1 MRRFSSRKY
10 YAADEWNFAK
20 RGVCGVIG
28 ITETTKDTD
37 TSGSKETQAKTPAE
51 IEADELTLKQLRR
64 QEETSV
70 KTQPLIDQ
78 YLADYTAQQN
88 ARKSAGLT
96 PEAQAKADVE
106 AQQRAQRM
114 GGIEE
119 ELANLQLE
127 AIKKGGKATPE
138 QIAQIDAA
146 TQAAQKTGE
155 ADIERFRTAT
165 LRQINEEVASASGLR
180 PTDTP
185 ILRLSERAGEEAA
198 RQQGQLTSTLAG
210 ANASARLN
218 FPLAAG
224 QFTSAAAGQQQQL
237 AQAASQ
243 FSQQL
248 QMRAQ
253 DNRFRL
259 FSGNSSLNLSPISFG
274 NVQGGQRANNYS
286 TFGRSEDLGYKST
299 VGWGGS

>member
-1 MRRFSSRKY
+1 MLRFLNWYWQWLCPRVVGVSSTN
-10 YAADEWNFAK
+10 EENS
-20 RGVCGVIG
+20 
-28 ITETTKDTD
+28 TN
-37 TSGSKETQAKTPAE
+37 TSGTKETQAKTPAE

-64 QEETSV
+64 QEATAE
-70 KTQPLIDQ
+70 KNQPIIDQ
-78 YLADYTAQQN
+78 YLADYTASQE
-88 ARKSAGLT
+88 ARKAVGLT
-96 PEAQAKADVE
+96 PQQQAQAEKDAID
-106 AQQRAQRM
+106 RAGRM
-114 GGIEE
+114 SGIEE
-119 ELANLQLE
+119 QLANLQLE
-127 AIKKGGKATPE
+127 AIKNGGKATPE

-146 TQAAQKTGE
+146 TGAAQKTGE

-185 ILRLSERAGEEAA
+185 IVRLSERAGEEAA

-224 QFTSAAAGQQQQL
+224 QFTNAAAVQQQQL
-237 AQAASQ
+237 SQAASQ

-259 FSGNSSLNLSPISFG
+259 FSGNSALNINPISFG
-274 NVQGGQRANNYS
+274 SVLGGQRANNYS
-286 TFGRSEDLGYKST
+286 TFGNTEENKLKTGASFGY
-299 VGWGGS
+299 GGS

>member
-1 MRRFSSRKY
+1 MRLPHSRYDREFSPRC
-10 YAADEWNFAK
+10 
-20 RGVCGVIG
+20 VCFVVG
-28 ITETTKDTD
+28 ISGGENDTENSGTKT
-37 TSGSKETQAKTPAE
+37 TQAKTPAE
-51 IEADELTLKQLRR
+51 LEADQLTLQQLRR
-64 QEETSV
+64 QEDTAQ

-78 YLADYTAQQN
+78 YIADYTANQE
-88 ARKSAGLT
+88 ARKAAGIT

-119 ELANLQLE
+119 QLANLQLE
-127 AIKKGGKATPE
+127 AIKQGGKATPE

-146 TQAAQKTGE
+146 TGAAQKTGE
-155 ADIERFRTAT
+155 ADIERFRTST

-185 ILRLSERAGEEAA
+185 IVRLSERAGEEAA
-198 RQQGQLTSTLAG
+198 RQQGILTSTLAG
-210 ANASARLN
+210 ANANARLN

-224 QFTSAAAGQQQQL
+224 NFTSAAATAQQNL
-237 AQAASQ
+237 AESASQ

-259 FSGNSSLNLSPISFG
+259 FSGNSALNINPVSFG
-274 NVQGGQRANNYS
+274 SSLGGQRAQNYS
-286 TFGRSEDLGYKST
+286 TFGNEEKSRIGVSGGY
-299 VGWGGS
+299 GS

>member
-1 MRRFSSRKY
+1 MRHPRNRYGREFRP
-10 YAADEWNFAK
+10 
-20 RGVCGVIG
+20 RCVCFFVGAG
-28 ITETTKDTD
+28 TEDNTKD
-37 TSGSKETQAKTPAE
+37 TSGSKETQAKTPDE
-51 IEADELTLKQLRR
+51 LEADKLTLQQLRR
-64 QEETSV
+64 QEDTAQ
-70 KTQPLIDQ
+70 KTQPIIDQ
-78 YLADYTAQQN
+78 YISDYTANQE

-119 ELANLQLE
+119 QLANLQLE
-127 AIKKGGKATPE
+127 AVKNGGKATPD

-146 TQAAQKTGE
+146 TGAAQKTGE

-165 LRQINEEVASASGLR
+165 LRQINEETASASGLR

-185 ILRLSERAGEEAA
+185 IVRLSERAGEEAA
-198 RQQGQLTSTLAG
+198 RQQGVLTSTLAG
-210 ANASARLN
+210 ANANARLN

-224 QFTSAAAGQQQQL
+224 QFTSAASTAQQGLSQS
-237 AQAASQ
+237 ASQ

-259 FSGNSSLNLSPISFG
+259 FSGNSAMNINPVSFG
-274 NVQGGQRANNYS
+274 SVQGQQRANNYWTS
-286 TFGRSEDLGYKST
+286 GNEDVHKIRSSFGYGS
-299 VGWGGS
+299 GGGG